1 MPAQHFDLRAEYSR
15 VTPLPLPRRVAVTI
29 LVSALELSFKG
40 SYSDVRRSPQKLKLF
55 GDPI

>member
-1 MPAQHFDLRAEYSR
+1 MYEDSVREEYSR
-15 VTPLPLPRRVAVTI
+15 VTPLPLPRPVAVTI
-29 LVSALELSFKG
+29 LVSALKQSFNG